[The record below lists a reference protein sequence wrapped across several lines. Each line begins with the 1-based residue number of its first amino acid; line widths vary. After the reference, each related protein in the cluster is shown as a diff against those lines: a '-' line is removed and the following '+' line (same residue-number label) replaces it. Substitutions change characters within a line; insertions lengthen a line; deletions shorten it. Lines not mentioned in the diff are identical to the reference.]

1 MKKQQ
6 RENKE
11 VRESMQRVY
20 HLIDSIQRDLKK
32 KRKKVTERNRV
43 EESIKGI
50 IEEKSSQLDA
60 VTLQRVRSHCVL
72 SETNET
78 KS

>member
-1 MKKQQ
+1 
-6 RENKE
+6 
-11 VRESMQRVY
+11 MQRIY

-60 VTLQRVRSHCVL
+60 VTL
-72 SETNET
+72 
-78 KS
+78 